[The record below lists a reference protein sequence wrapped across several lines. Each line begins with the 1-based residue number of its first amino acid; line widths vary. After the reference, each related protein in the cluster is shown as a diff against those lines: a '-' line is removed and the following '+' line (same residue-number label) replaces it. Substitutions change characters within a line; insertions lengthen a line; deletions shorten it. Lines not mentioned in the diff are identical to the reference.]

1 MHQTA
6 AVRQWGLD
14 GQRLCG
20 YYPGMVATNS
30 DERRRVTFPADL
42 KPRSPVVI
50 DTLVPGR
57 EWIVRVPTAPRRMT
71 YSRGRVVRDKNGL
84 RVWTGDVGEEPAD
97 ALARHR
103 CEDDR
108 ARE

>member
-1 MHQTA
+1 M
-6 AVRQWGLD
+6 VRAITSHALTGCD
-14 GQRLCG
+14 SVGIT
-20 YYPGMVATNS
+20 PSMIATNS

-42 KPRSPVVI
+42 RPRSPVVI

-57 EWIVRVPTAPRRMT
+57 EWIVRVPSSPRELT
-71 YSRGRVVRDKNGL
+71 YSRGRVARDKNGL

-97 ALARHR
+97 TLARQR
-103 CEDDR
+103 REDDR